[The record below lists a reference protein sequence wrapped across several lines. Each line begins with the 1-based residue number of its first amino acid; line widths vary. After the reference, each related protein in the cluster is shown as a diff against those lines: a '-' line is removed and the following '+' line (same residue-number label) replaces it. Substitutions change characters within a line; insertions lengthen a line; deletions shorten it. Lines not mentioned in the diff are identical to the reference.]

1 MDFFVVLG
9 LVAIGIFLW
18 LKFKCFKYHFVWKAV
33 RELCQGKSKRLRK
46 EISQTIRSVAWS
58 RLEPQGR
65 GETRHSPVNEDG
77 PQLCKEKLSS
87 TAVPYTIIRS
97 LETTPLPAAAI
108 AAGSAS
114 VVFPLFF
121 VYRSASDAYTSS
133 KNA

>member
-1 MDFFVVLG
+1 MVT
-9 LVAIGIFLW
+9 
-18 LKFKCFKYHFVWKAV
+18 
-33 RELCQGKSKRLRK
+33 ELCQGKSKRLRK
-46 EISQTIRSVAWS
+46 EIPQTIQSVAWS

-65 GETRHSPVNEDG
+65 GEIRHSPLNEDR
-77 PQLCKEKLSS
+77 PQLCRAKLTS

-97 LETTPLPAAAI
+97 LKTTTLPTAAV